1 MFVIIVWIGP
11 IFKTL
16 PRSVL
21 SCIVIVNL
29 RSMFLQFLTIPTM
42 WRRTR
47 PDCIVWLV
55 SFFGVML
62 FGVVGG
68 LASGIIA
75 LMGSL
80 VFNLINSTQF
90 KPIGQYQQSEYYFDN
105 TSESEIYEFTGPLN
119 FATADN
125 LKLAESSKKKNQL
138 LEPTILIVM
147 SKVTAIDFVGGNAL
161 IAFIKNKN
169 VHLIDVPVQVRSFL
183 DNYDDLKVTY
193 HGTVIDARHHIETN
207 YQSTEKC

>member
-1 MFVIIVWIGP
+1 
-11 IFKTL
+11 
-16 PRSVL
+16 
-21 SCIVIVNL
+21 
-29 RSMFLQFLTIPTM
+29 M

-105 TSESEIYEFTGPLN
+105 TRL
-119 FATADN
+119 
-125 LKLAESSKKKNQL
+125 
-138 LEPTILIVM
+138 IL
-147 SKVTAIDFVGGNAL
+147 S
-161 IAFIKNKN
+161 
-169 VHLIDVPVQVRSFL
+169 L
-183 DNYDDLKVTY
+183 D
-193 HGTVIDARHHIETN
+193 
-207 YQSTEKC
+207 